1 MHEMSLA
8 IGLGGPELLVI
19 LAIVVLVFGAGKI
32 PQLGDALGKGI
43 TNFKKSLSGQDE
55 IDISAKSAETLRDG
69 GSADGSGAPSDAS
82 PASSETRGASS
93 KPPADKG

>member
-1 MHEMSLA
+1 MYEMSLA

-43 TNFKKSLSGQDE
+43 VNFKKSLTGQDE
-55 IDISAKSAETLRDG
+55 IDISAKSSEPLGDG
-69 GSADGSGAPSDAS
+69 GTSNGDSATPD
-82 PASSETRGASS
+82 T
-93 KPPADKG
+93 ADDKA

>member
-1 MHEMSLA
+1 MYELSFA

-43 TNFKKSLSGQDE
+43 VNFKRSVTGQDE
-55 IDISAKSAETLRDG
+55 IDITASAGEPG
-69 GSADGSGAPSDAS
+69 GEGATADVGGAASPPPSDDA
-82 PASSETRGASS
+82 
-93 KPPADKG
+93 